1 MIPFMQLF
9 KYSSASDKAKFWLGA
24 IAAVLNG
31 AVAPTYALV
40 LATMFEVFNP
50 YATNEENSEL
60 M

>member
-1 MIPFMQLF
+1 MIPLMKLF

-31 AVAPTYALV
+31 VVAPSYALV

-50 YATNEENSEL
+50 YATKEENTEL
-60 M
+60 L